1 MYASALLPIH
11 TLTEI
16 QELVETNMRH
26 AATARRRWRDDPAYF
41 ADHCNELCVRD
52 FGAGQDPPDQI
63 HVLGKVIAWRHDEF
77 LSWRNLNEVLKDL
90 KRMGLSNISRNTS
103 QQVKFEGQIK
113 DAYRDVMI
121 TLTINIARQQ
131 VAFQAAFALGRG
143 SELTVTTNVWDSFA
157 GRLKG
162 LMEGFSN
169 FKLNTDYL
177 DLKMVSHL
185 DYMLAGL
192 SKMSGLTSTNAE
204 KRFSHFLLEYEQAI
218 KTNPLILNE
227 ISAYFQQT
235 IGSLAMSF
243 DIFDSILAF
252 FHSEDHI
259 PPSSTFSER
268 YHRLIDESMK
278 CYMIFEEVDIPT
290 IRRIEVEKHITPHL
304 VNDLWKDYDDLS
316 LRLFGQTVSKPL
328 RLEPAL
334 EKPKPQWVREIVIQ
348 DTSFPLTDIHLSIS
362 GHTFLK
368 TEAVT
373 SEDKKKTRGFAN
385 VTDEVIDAQVAI
397 PRLQIQPDPCEGSVR
412 FQVNNKQ
419 MKLVAK
425 LFSNAIDHEGR
436 GQVKWV
442 DICKARSDQISG
454 STDQLPLLMYFTT
467 RVDEVGGSIV
477 RFVPPNNAG
486 RPFLEHRPHPGNNI
500 GETRYRALW
509 QRLTER
515 YGWTVDWFQRV
526 ELDV

>member
-1 MYASALLPIH
+1 MYASALLPIQ
-11 TLTEI
+11 TSTEI

-235 IGSLAMSF
+235 I
-243 DIFDSILAF
+243 
-252 FHSEDHI
+252 
-259 PPSSTFSER
+259 
-268 YHRLIDESMK
+268 
-278 CYMIFEEVDIPT
+278 
-290 IRRIEVEKHITPHL
+290 

-328 RLEPAL
+328 RLEQAL

-368 TEAVT
+368 TETVT

-397 PRLQIQPDPCEGSVR
+397 PRLQIQPNPCEGSVR

-425 LFSNAIDHEGR
+425 LFSKAIDHEGR

-442 DICKARSDQISG
+442 DICK
-454 STDQLPLLMYFTT
+454 LM
-467 RVDEVGGSIV
+467 
-477 RFVPPNNAG
+477 
-486 RPFLEHRPHPGNNI
+486 
-500 GETRYRALW
+500 
-509 QRLTER
+509 
-515 YGWTVDWFQRV
+515 
-526 ELDV
+526 

>member
-1 MYASALLPIH
+1 MYASALLPIQ
-11 TLTEI
+11 TSTEI

-243 DIFDSILAF
+243 DIFDSILAGR
-252 FHSEDHI
+252 HPDYSQD
-259 PPSSTFSER
+259 
-268 YHRLIDESMK
+268 
-278 CYMIFEEVDIPT
+278 
-290 IRRIEVEKHITPHL
+290 RRIEVEKHITPHL

-328 RLEPAL
+328 RLEQAL

-368 TEAVT
+368 TETVT

-397 PRLQIQPDPCEGSVR
+397 PRLQIQPNPCEGSVR

-425 LFSNAIDHEGR
+425 LFSKAIDHEGR

-467 RVDEVGGSIV
+467 RVDEVRGSIV